1 MDETGVALGVC
12 TNTRVLVSSLK
23 KKAYI
28 KSLEDREW
36 VTIIE
41 CVSAAGQR
49 L

>member
-1 MDETGVALGVC
+1 MDETGCALGVC
-12 TNTRVLVSSLK
+12 TNSQVLASAIK

-36 VTIIE
+36 VLIIE
-41 CVSAAGQR
+41 TILATGVK